1 MDGIQ
6 GLLNAQNGQQL
17 NLSNRLL
24 YSAKSDTFRDR
35 K

>member
-17 NLSNRLL
+17 NLSTLEIHLWRNR
-24 YSAKSDTFRDR
+24 
-35 K
+35 